1 MFNVS
6 FAGRVHFNPNIKIK
20 NARASQIAD
29 AINRGFK
36 KGSNDLG
43 RKVKPLRSISGKNL
57 MDINYDCFN
66 KKTGTLNEKGIEGF
80 NSIYPRAINITTESK
95 ISDYIEAIRT
105 FVKKYT
111 DPDGLLCML
120 FDQIQK

>member
-6 FAGRVHFNPNIKIK
+6 FSGRIHYNPNIKIK
-20 NARASQIAD
+20 NAKASQIAD

-43 RKVKPLRSISGKNL
+43 MRVKPIRPINGKTL
-57 MDINYDCFN
+57 MKINYDCFD
-66 KKTGTLNEKGIEGF
+66 KKTELLNEKGIEGF
-80 NSIYPRAINITTESK
+80 NSINPRTINVSTESK
-95 ISDYIEAIRT
+95 ISDYVEAVRT
-105 FVKKYT
+105 FVRNYT
-111 DPDGLLCML
+111 DSDGFLCRL